1 MKTKNIILPLFL
13 FFLSI
18 LTVKSESIEIET
30 PQYNNLYSLTNN
42 LTQESINKIL
52 FELNKSLKQLP
63 TTTSIDPQKANDEIL
78 NKIILESDIY
88 FLNDLSNHLQN
99 PTQESAIKLKN
110 WALTSSKYIEIIQ
123 AALKA
128 HP

>member
-18 LTVKSESIEIET
+18 LNVKSESIGIET
-30 PQYNNLYSLTNN
+30 PHHNNLYPLTNN

-78 NKIILESDIY
+78 NKITLESDIY

-99 PTQESAIKLKN
+99 PTQKSATKLKN
-110 WALTSSKYIEIIQ
+110 WALTSSKYAEIVQ
-123 AALKA
+123 AALKE